1 MLYHLLYSLHNIPS
15 LRFLNVVRYV
25 STRSILAILTAL
37 LLGLLLGPWLIRL
50 AAQATGWREH
60 PHRRTR
66 GPPKEGRNP
75 DDGRSVDPVLR
86 QCRDAVLV

>member
-37 LLGLLLGPWLIRL
+37 LLGLLLGPWLIRQL
-50 AAQATGWREH
+50 HKMQVGESI
-60 PHRRTR
+60 RTD
-66 GPPKEGRNP
+66 GPEGHQKKAGTP
-75 DDGRSVDPVLR
+75 TMGGTVDPVLR